1 MERGELAARV
11 FERSYL
17 TGSFKLRSGRVSDH
31 YFDKYQFE
39 SDPELLREVAA
50 AMTAIMPRRTE
61 VLAGLELGGV
71 PIATAISLAT
81 GLPTVFVRK
90 RRKEYGTRRIT
101 EGIDIDGKRVCMI
114 EDVITTGG
122 QVAMSARDLRG
133 EGAIVDTVC
142 CAIFRGEG
150 DCEPLAEAAV
160 RMIHL
165 FDMSELMPHRARPA
179 R

>member
-1 MERGELAARV
+1 MERDELAARV
-11 FERSYL
+11 LACSHL
-17 TGSFKLRSGRVSDH
+17 TGSFTLRSGEVSEH

-39 SDPELLREVAA
+39 SDPELLRALAA
-50 AMTAIMPRRTE
+50 AMAAIVPRRTE

-81 GLPTVFVRK
+81 GLPAVFVRK

-101 EGIDIDGKRVCMI
+101 EGVDIDGKRVCMI

-122 QVAMSARDLRG
+122 QVAMSARDLRS
-133 EGAIVDTVC
+133 EGATVDTVC

-150 DCEPLAEAAV
+150 DCKPLAEASV
-160 RMIHL
+160 RKIHL
-165 FDMSELMPHRARPA
+165 FDMSELMTHRAGPSP
-179 R
+179 